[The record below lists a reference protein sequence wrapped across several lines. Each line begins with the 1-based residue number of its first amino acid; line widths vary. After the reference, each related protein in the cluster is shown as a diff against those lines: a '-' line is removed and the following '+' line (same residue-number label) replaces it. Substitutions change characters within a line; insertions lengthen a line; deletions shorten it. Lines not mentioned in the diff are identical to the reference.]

1 MVMSAPVRPVRVTPD
16 SRITLA
22 RGVSL
27 EGSTLIDRATGG
39 RHELN
44 STAAE
49 ALGYLRRGLT
59 LRQTSAAIAVSS
71 AASNDQVLSDL
82 YDLSSQLDVLDLIS
96 VYHPSLRHSLGAARR
111 YFGYLLRPALL
122 FVELQTL
129 LDQDRPR
136 APSRR
141 YPGTVVGVVS
151 AVLHAMQRL
160 ILLGC
165 IAIPAMLLGVILIA
179 GSATNVEL
187 SRYVTDLA
195 KPIIVTVI
203 FVAASILHE
212 LAHLIILRVKN
223 IPVFYISARSFV
235 AAIKHEV
242 ARPLVDAFVAAAGP
256 VAAFAVCMIGVGIES
271 RSHNSLGLGGN
282 TINPLLLIG
291 AMHLLSLGPWSAD
304 GQAIYRAISTL
315 RWRG

>member
-1 MVMSAPVRPVRVTPD
+1 MVTSAPARPVRVTPD

-27 EGSTLIDRATGG
+27 EGTTLIDRATGG

-59 LRQTSAAIAVSS
+59 LRQISAAIAV
-71 AASNDQVLSDL
+71 AGAVSNDRVLSDI
-82 YDLSSQLDVLDLIS
+82 YDLLSQLDALDLIS
-96 VYHPSLRHSLGAARR
+96 VYHPGFRHSAGVARR
-111 YFGYLLRPALL
+111 YAGYLLRPTLL
-122 FVELQTL
+122 VVELQTL

-151 AVLHAMQRL
+151 AVLHAMRRL
-160 ILLGC
+160 IILGC
-165 IAIPAMLLGVILIA
+165 IVIPAMLLGVILIA
-179 GSATNVEL
+179 GSANNTGI
-187 SRYVTDLA
+187 SRYITDLA
-195 KPIIVTVI
+195 KPAIVIAI
-203 FVAASILHE
+203 FVIVSILHE
-212 LAHLIILRVKN
+212 LAHLIILRVKR

-235 AAIKHEV
+235 AGIKHEA
-242 ARPLVDAFVAAAGP
+242 ARPLVDALVAAVGP
-256 VAAFAVCMIGVGIES
+256 VVAFAVCMLGVGIES
-271 RSHNSLGLGGN
+271 RGHNSLGLGGN

-291 AMHLLSLGPWSAD
+291 VMHLLSLGPWSAD
-304 GQAIYRAISTL
+304 GQAIYRAISAL
-315 RWRG
+315 R